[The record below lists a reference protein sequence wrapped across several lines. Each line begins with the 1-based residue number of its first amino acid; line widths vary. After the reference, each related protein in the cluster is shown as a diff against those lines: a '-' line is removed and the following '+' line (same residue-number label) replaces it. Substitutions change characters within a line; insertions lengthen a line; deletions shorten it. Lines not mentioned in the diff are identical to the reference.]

1 MEAVPF
7 DHTYILY
14 DPTDV
19 VSMACVHLLLLPV
32 YIMVF
37 YTLWFLITREIEPVI
52 VVGGHLGLEVV
63 NKIVKHIIRQP
74 RPDFH
79 KDFGKGSYGSSY
91 GMPLAHS
98 QFAGFF
104 AAYFLCVVLTKVPV
118 STLSKVVVSAGL
130 LTVGFLVP
138 FLRVYLMYHTWPQ
151 VAVGVMLG
159 VAVGLVYF
167 VVASFAR
174 QFGLVDWVL
183 RWPIVRWFSVKDGY
197 YHNYQS
203 FEQEF
208 QAVEAAKAKKA
219 AKKAL

>member
-19 VSMACVHLLLLPV
+19 VSMACVHLSLLPV

-37 YTLWFLITREIEPVI
+37 YTSWFLITREIEPVI
-52 VVGGHLGLEVV
+52 VVGGHLGSEVV

-91 GMPLAHS
+91 GMPSAHS

-138 FLRVYLMYHTWPQ
+138 FSRVYLMYHTWPQ

-159 VAVGLVYF
+159 VALGLVYF

-174 QFGLVDWVL
+174 QFGVVDWVL

-197 YHNYQS
+197 HHNYQS